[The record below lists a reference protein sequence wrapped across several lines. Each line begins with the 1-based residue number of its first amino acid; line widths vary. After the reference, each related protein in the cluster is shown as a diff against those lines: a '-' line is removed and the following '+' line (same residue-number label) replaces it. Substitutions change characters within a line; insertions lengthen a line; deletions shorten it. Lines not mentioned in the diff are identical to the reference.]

1 MTDYP
6 QRRSS
11 WKKQEI
17 ERKWHSIIGIF
28 VTVVLVL
35 AVING
40 VAKTF
45 SLGKFFGK
53 SSWDSRAAFGAVIA
67 TEPISVFI
75 FNSDKRE
82 ITLVKLNED
91 LYMATGFGKIQFA
104 KISEIVEESD
114 GETLAAVA
122 SRITRSPLANF
133 VILRNREDASR
144 ENLEKFFLSF
154 ASFATPL
161 KIIAGMPTGVIG
173 TNIARI
179 DQIRL
184 WWQLKSLGVNNLKL
198 VDATT
203 YSQEIVLA
211 SSDKIL
217 GVDQVSLQRMMSG
230 YLENRNVLEEGL
242 EIVVVNSSGQIAY
255 AGLVADFV
263 TAIGGRVGAV
273 ESSEGQVEKSFIAV
287 GRDSYTASYL
297 AKIFKCDIKTL
308 PSLGERDIKI
318 VIGRDFEQIY

>member
-28 VTVVLVL
+28 VTLVLVL

-104 KISEIVEESD
+104 KISEIVGESD
-114 GETLAAVA
+114 GET
-122 SRITRSPLANF
+122 
-133 VILRNREDASR
+133 
-144 ENLEKFFLSF
+144 
-154 ASFATPL
+154 
-161 KIIAGMPTGVIG
+161 
-173 TNIARI
+173 
-179 DQIRL
+179 
-184 WWQLKSLGVNNLKL
+184 
-198 VDATT
+198 
-203 YSQEIVLA
+203 
-211 SSDKIL
+211 
-217 GVDQVSLQRMMSG
+217 
-230 YLENRNVLEEGL
+230 
-242 EIVVVNSSGQIAY
+242 
-255 AGLVADFV
+255 
-263 TAIGGRVGAV
+263 
-273 ESSEGQVEKSFIAV
+273 
-287 GRDSYTASYL
+287 
-297 AKIFKCDIKTL
+297 
-308 PSLGERDIKI
+308 
-318 VIGRDFEQIY
+318 